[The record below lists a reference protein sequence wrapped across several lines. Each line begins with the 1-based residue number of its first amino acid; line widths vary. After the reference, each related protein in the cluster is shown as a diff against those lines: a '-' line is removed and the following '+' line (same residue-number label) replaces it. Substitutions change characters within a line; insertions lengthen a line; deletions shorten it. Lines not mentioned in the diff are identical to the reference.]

1 MVSAIIRANKNKV
14 GERMKLLH
22 TADWHLG
29 KKLHGY
35 DLIADQ
41 KYILDEIL
49 TVAKS
54 EEVDAIIIAG
64 DIYDRAVASSE
75 AIQLGNQVL
84 HQWNLEEGFPLLV
97 ISGNHDSAIRL
108 ATGKEW
114 FKSSQYYLKTTIHES
129 LQPVE
134 FGDCQFYLLPY
145 IELMEARLF
154 IEKAGLIE
162 EAPNDLS
169 QVLKI
174 IIDEMKKTF
183 NPNKK
188 QIFVGHLFVAGSL
201 RQDSETPLEI
211 GGLQSVAVELF
222 DCFHYAAFGHLHSP
236 KAIQKGKVRY
246 SGAPLKY
253 SVGEYSDQKG
263 VQLIDTDLLA
273 TDFSKAVRFVPLKP
287 LREVRKIEAS
297 FEDLL
302 YQRGVLQ
309 KYAADFLAIELTN
322 EEVIVQLMNQLRPLY
337 PNLLT
342 VSRKL
347 QRKEQESAN
356 EKLVKVEQPLALI
369 QDFFLQ
375 LSDEPLTDQQ
385 QAWIEETLSE
395 IQGKEGAE

>member
-114 FKSSQYYLKTTIHES
+114 FKSSQYYLKTTIQES

-154 IEKAGLIE
+154 IEKAGLVE

-169 QVLKI
+169 QVLKV

-342 VSRKL
+342 VSRKA
-347 QRKEQESAN
+347 QRKEQESSN

>member
-1 MVSAIIRANKNKV
+1 
-14 GERMKLLH
+14 MKLLH

-114 FKSSQYYLKTTIHES
+114 FKSSQYYLKTTIQES

-154 IEKAGLIE
+154 IEKAGLVE

>member
-114 FKSSQYYLKTTIHES
+114 FKSSQYYLKTTIQES

-154 IEKAGLIE
+154 IEKAGLVE

-222 DCFHYAAFGHLHSP
+222 NCFHYAAFGHLHSP

-342 VSRKL
+342 VSRKS
-347 QRKEQESAN
+347 QRKKQESSN

>member
-14 GERMKLLH
+14 GERMKILH

-35 DLIADQ
+35 DLITDQ

-114 FKSSQYYLKTTIHES
+114 FKSSQYYLKTTIQES

-154 IEKAGLIE
+154 IEKAGLVE

-211 GGLQSVAVELF
+211 GGLQSVAVDLF

-253 SVGEYSDQKG
+253 SVGECSDQKG

-302 YQRGVLQ
+302 YQRGELQ
-309 KYAADFLAIELTN
+309 KYATDFLAIELTN

-342 VSRKL
+342 VSRKS
-347 QRKEQESAN
+347 QRKEQESSN

-375 LSDEPLTDQQ
+375 LSDEPLTEQQ

>member
-1 MVSAIIRANKNKV
+1 
-14 GERMKLLH
+14 MKLLH

-114 FKSSQYYLKTTIHES
+114 FKSSQYYLKTTIQES

-154 IEKAGLIE
+154 IEKAGLVE

-236 KAIQKGKVRY
+236 KAIQKVKVRY

-302 YQRGVLQ
+302 YQRGELQ
-309 KYAADFLAIELTN
+309 KYATDFLAIELTN

-342 VSRKL
+342 VSRKA
-347 QRKEQESAN
+347 QRKEQESSN

>member
-1 MVSAIIRANKNKV
+1 
-14 GERMKLLH
+14 MKLLH

-114 FKSSQYYLKTTIHES
+114 FKSSQYYLKTTIQES

-154 IEKAGLIE
+154 IEKAGLVE

-169 QVLKI
+169 QVLKS

-302 YQRGVLQ
+302 YQRGELQ
-309 KYAADFLAIELTN
+309 KYATDFLAIELTN

-342 VSRKL
+342 VSRKS
-347 QRKEQESAN
+347 QRKKQESSN

>member
-114 FKSSQYYLKTTIHES
+114 FKSSQYYLKTTIQES

-154 IEKAGLIE
+154 IEKAGLVE

-287 LREVRKIEAS
+287 LREVLKIEAS

-342 VSRKL
+342 VSRKS
-347 QRKEQESAN
+347 QRKEQESSK

>member
-1 MVSAIIRANKNKV
+1 
-14 GERMKLLH
+14 MKLLH

-114 FKSSQYYLKTTIHES
+114 FKSSQYYLKTTIQES

-273 TDFSKAVRFVPLKP
+273 TDFSKAVRFIPLKP

>member
-1 MVSAIIRANKNKV
+1 VVSAIIRANKNKV

-114 FKSSQYYLKTTIHES
+114 FKSSQYYLKTTIQES

-154 IEKAGLIE
+154 IEKAGLVE

-222 DCFHYAAFGHLHSP
+222 NCFHYAAFGHLHSP

-342 VSRKL
+342 VSRKS
-347 QRKEQESAN
+347 QRKKQESSN

>member
-114 FKSSQYYLKTTIHES
+114 FKSSQYYLKTTIQES

-154 IEKAGLIE
+154 IEKAGLVE

-169 QVLKI
+169 QVLKS

-302 YQRGVLQ
+302 YQRGELQ
-309 KYAADFLAIELTN
+309 KYATDFLAIELTN

-342 VSRKL
+342 VSRKS
-347 QRKEQESAN
+347 QRKKQESSN